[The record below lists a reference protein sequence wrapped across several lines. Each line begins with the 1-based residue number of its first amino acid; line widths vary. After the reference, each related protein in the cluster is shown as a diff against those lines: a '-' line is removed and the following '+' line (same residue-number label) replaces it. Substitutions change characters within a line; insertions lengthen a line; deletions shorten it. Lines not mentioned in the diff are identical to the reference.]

1 MRDIYLPDQIT
12 KYKTFTYTHINTCRC
27 AQKQEESMQMVFA
40 HSDIADL
47 HDSLRYRCSKETTVY
62 ETRDHLLIFIARLH
76 TPTH

>member
-1 MRDIYLPDQIT
+1 
-12 KYKTFTYTHINTCRC
+12 
-27 AQKQEESMQMVFA
+27 MQMVFA

-62 ETRDHLLIFIARLH
+62 ETRDHLPIFIARLH